1 MEGGGEEAHLE
12 GRLALDLL
20 ADRVGQAL
28 VELRAWKEGQSQSKA
43 TPPPPYQHQKGERER
58 EGRTDL
64 AEDAHGELGGDL
76 ACLDEVVERVGQGE
90 SDAGGRRLV
99 SV

>member
-28 VELRAWKEGQSQSKA
+28 VELRAWKEGGQSQSKA
-43 TPPPPYQHQKGERER
+43 TPFPPASIRRESERER
-58 EGRTDL
+58 AGRTWLRTRMASWGVIWPAWMRSSSESVRASPML
-64 AEDAHGELGGDL
+64 ARDD
-76 ACLDEVVERVGQGE
+76 
-90 SDAGGRRLV
+90 
-99 SV
+99 

>member
-1 MEGGGEEAHLE
+1 MKVV
-12 GRLALDLL
+12 LL
-20 ADRVGQAL
+20 LTCLLIVSAKLLSNCERGTKEVSL
-28 VELRAWKEGQSQSKA
+28 SLRR
-43 TPPPPYQHQKGERER
+43 PPPCQHQKGECKR
-58 EGRTDL
+58 EGRADL

>member
-28 VELRAWKEGQSQSKA
+28 VELRAWN
-43 TPPPPYQHQKGERER
+43 
-58 EGRTDL
+58 
-64 AEDAHGELGGDL
+64 
-76 ACLDEVVERVGQGE
+76 
-90 SDAGGRRLV
+90 
-99 SV
+99 